1 VCRYVA
7 LTLGLLL
14 LWMVMALQLPVL
26 FADYLDEYNVSFP
39 TQMHLVF
46 FKDAIAH
53 LSRISRILRQVR
65 CVVSLSCSL
74 VAAVCEILC
83 DATRCVR
90 CGMCDVASAMWC
102 LLSCAVWCLL
112 TCAVWCLLTCAV

>member
-1 VCRYVA
+1 MCRYPETHVA

-14 LWMVMALQLPVL
+14 LWMVMSLQLPAL

-65 CVVSLSCSL
+65 CAVSLSCSL
-74 VAAVCEILC
+74 VGAVCGVLC
-83 DATRCVR
+83 NATQPVR
-90 CGMCDVASAMWC
+90 CDVYGVASAMWRVRC
-102 LLSCAVWCLL
+102 GAC
-112 TCAVWCLLTCAV
+112 